1 MKTSI
6 FAEKTSTKFRVGEP
20 VIYTDSAYAE
30 DSIVAG
36 EDRKRGL
43 YPGEQISTILINTVL
58 RQTSVMMYILCK
70 TLNDLSTQLVGQLDD
85 KYVCEFDK
93 IESTDI
99 ESINNN
105 TVKLINYLKSLNK
118 MCSKDVT
125 GTENVY
131 SSNDT
136 IKVNTSRFTNN
147 YHPDRGNIQEN
158 FNGIKNGSIIVPTI
172 LKTESLN
179 ITWAGDDAEKS
190 RKESSMYNTFE
201 YIERLFEA
209 VITGVPFGGVE

>member
-30 DSIVAG
+30 DSIVASD
-36 EDRKRGL
+36 DRKRGL

-131 SSNDT
+131 SNDDVINVDRSAT
-136 IKVNTSRFTNN
+136 AIN
-147 YHPDRGNIQEN
+147 YHPEIGNIQEN
-158 FNGIKNGSIIVPTI
+158 FNGIKNGSTIIPLI
-172 LKTESLN
+172 LNCEDLYYIDDGGN
-179 ITWAGDDAEKS
+179 IIHKAYN
-190 RKESSMYNTFE
+190 SMYNM
-201 YIERLFEA
+201 IRNMSQVLRM
-209 VITGVPFGGVE
+209 ILQSVPSGGVE